1 MAISFETVT
10 GNQTSANVLAQ
21 INNNFAKI
29 KDGSVSKADYATN
42 ADTVDSKHASD
53 LIPGAATFLNTITS
67 LANLS
72 VGRYFCT
79 QTRQSWEPV
88 TTTGSRTFLIEVSL
102 NIPNSLKSYKIT
114 YIAGAGAGESFY
126 SDYNGGSLNWNKIV
140 NNNNILTFSELK
152 NTYDINDNAGRIR
165 VYDDL
170 LIYNTEK
177 ELIKDGFISL
187 EDGTGRYIKISASA
201 AYTGQTTTSG
211 CSTYYIYK
219 IIVSISFYNSDYSL
233 IKTVS
238 NTTSYQTYQNYGN
251 DTTKISAYV
260 IGYQI
265 NKDTGDILIATSGKY
280 DTSVY
285 TKQGFNYYSSTT
297 DTIIFAEHYQYFY
310 AINYDSSSSYTL
322 IWPNYWYNN
331 HYGWFTRGSTSSS
344 SSAYRYIQNNY
355 VTLNDD
361 RNAVTST
368 PNTAYRNVVTDA
380 YNWNLIGQ
388 HDNYCFFIT
397 KNSDYIQSSSSVSL
411 VKFDF
416 ANNASNSVSIT
427 ITGATSSLYI
437 YQIGQGYI
445 ENDILYL
452 NIYEGNGTNAS
463 RSRIYTYN
471 LNLGFLRKSPVQQ
484 GSSGY
489 YIYPVGD
496 FILAFYPSTSSS
508 STYDTSYCFKKSDL
522 SLVSSYNRNF
532 YQSTGGSNL
541 LNFFSTKMT
550 WRKNSGYTKPQMN
563 FVPIGNY
570 ALSYNSVAF
579 YEGGTSYS
587 LQPIIIVETG
597 QILGYFA
604 NKLLYNNSSTY
615 DLYFIEDIGLCFQ
628 NKKLNIDKVEKL
640 IKSFATN

>member
-53 LIPGAATFLNTITS
+53 LIPGAATFLNSITS

-102 NIPNSLKSYKIT
+102 NIPNNLKSYKIT

-152 NTYDINDNAGRIR
+152 NTYDTKDDSGRIR

-170 LIYNTEK
+170 LVYNTEK

-187 EDGTGRYIKISASA
+187 EDGTGRYVKISASA

-211 CSTYYIYK
+211 SSTYYIYK

-251 DTTKISAYV
+251 DIKQISAYV

-285 TKQGFNYYSSTT
+285 IKQGFNYYSSTT
-297 DTIIFAEHYQYFY
+297 DTIIFAEHYEYFY
-310 AINYDSSSSYTL
+310 AIDYDSRGGYTL
-322 IWPNYWYNN
+322 IWPSYWYNN
-331 HYGWFTRGSTSSS
+331 HYGWFTRGNTSSS

-361 RNAVTST
+361 RNAITST
-368 PNTAYRNVVTDA
+368 PTNAYRNVVTDA
-380 YNWNLIGQ
+380 YCWDVIGQ
-388 HDNYCFFIT
+388 HDNYCFFVT
-397 KNSDYIQSSSSVSL
+397 RNSDYISSPFSVNL

-416 ANNASNSVSIT
+416 VNNASNSVSIT

-437 YQIGQGYI
+437 DQVGQGYI

-452 NIYEGNGTNAS
+452 NIYEGNGKNAS

-471 LNLGFLRKSPVQQ
+471 LNLRFLRKSPVQQ
-484 GSSGY
+484 NSSGY

-496 FILAFYPSTSSS
+496 FILAFYPSTPS
-508 STYDTSYCFKKSDL
+508 YISYCFKKSDL
-522 SLVSSYNRNF
+522 SLVSSYNHDF

-550 WRKNSGYTKPQMN
+550 WRKNSGYTKPQTN

-570 ALSYNSVAF
+570 ALASNSTTF
-579 YEGGTSYS
+579 YEGETKYS
-587 LQPIIIVETG
+587 LRPIIIVETG

-604 NKLLYNNSSTY
+604 NEILYNNSSTQ
-615 DLYFIEDIGLCFQ
+615 DLYFVEDVGLCSQ
-628 NKKLNIDKVEKL
+628 YKKLNIDKVEKI
-640 IKSFATN
+640 IKSFVFN

>member
-53 LIPGAATFLNTITS
+53 LIPGAATFLNSITS

-102 NIPNSLKSYKIT
+102 NIPNNLKSYKIT

-152 NTYDINDNAGRIR
+152 NTYDTKDESGRIR

-170 LIYNTEK
+170 LVYNTEK

-187 EDGTGRYIKISASA
+187 EDGTGRYVKISASA

-211 CSTYYIYK
+211 SSTYYIYK

-238 NTTSYQTYQNYGN
+238 NTTSYQTYQDYGN
-251 DTTKISAYV
+251 DIKQISAYV

-285 TKQGFNYYSSTT
+285 IKQGFNYYSSTT
-297 DTIIFAEHYQYFY
+297 DTIIFAEHYEYFY
-310 AINYDSSSSYTL
+310 AIDYDSRDGYTL
-322 IWPNYWYNN
+322 IWPSYWYNN
-331 HYGWFTRGSTSSS
+331 HYGWFTRGNTSSS

-361 RNAVTST
+361 RNAITST
-368 PNTAYRNVVTDA
+368 PTNAYRHVVTDA
-380 YNWNLIGQ
+380 YCWNVIGQ
-388 HDNYCFFIT
+388 HDNYCFFVT
-397 KNSDYIQSSSSVSL
+397 RNSEYMSSQFSVNL

-416 ANNASNSVSIT
+416 VNNASNSVSIT

-437 YQIGQGYI
+437 NQVGQGYI

-452 NIYEGNGTNAS
+452 NIYEGNGKNAS

-484 GSSGY
+484 NSSGY

-496 FILAFYPSTSSS
+496 FILAFYHSTPS
-508 STYDTSYCFKKSDL
+508 YISYCFKKSDL
-522 SLVSSYNRNF
+522 SLVSSYNHDF

-550 WRKNSGYTKPQMN
+550 WRKNSGYTKPQTN

-570 ALSYNSVAF
+570 ALASNSTTF
-579 YEGGTSYS
+579 YEGETKYS
-587 LQPIIIVETG
+587 LRPIIIVETG

-604 NKLLYNNSSTY
+604 NEILYNNSSTQ
-615 DLYFIEDIGLCFQ
+615 DLYFVEDVGLCFQ
-628 NKKLNIDKVEKL
+628 YKKLNIDKVEKI
-640 IKSFATN
+640 IKSFVFN

>member
-53 LIPGAATFLNTITS
+53 LIPGAATFLNSITS

-102 NIPNSLKSYKIT
+102 NIPNNLKSYKIT

-152 NTYDINDNAGRIR
+152 NTYDTKDDSGRIR

-170 LIYNTEK
+170 LVYNTEK

-187 EDGTGRYIKISASA
+187 EDGTGRYVKISASA

-211 CSTYYIYK
+211 SSTYYIYK

-251 DTTKISAYV
+251 DIKQISAYV

-285 TKQGFNYYSSTT
+285 IKQGFNYYSSTT
-297 DTIIFAEHYQYFY
+297 DTIIFAEHYEYFY
-310 AINYDSSSSYTL
+310 AIDYDSRDGYTL
-322 IWPNYWYNN
+322 IWPSYWYNN
-331 HYGWFTRGSTSSS
+331 HYGWFTRGNTSSS

-361 RNAVTST
+361 RNAITST
-368 PNTAYRNVVTDA
+368 PTNAYRNVVTDA
-380 YNWNLIGQ
+380 YCWDVIGQ
-388 HDNYCFFIT
+388 HDNYCFFVT
-397 KNSDYIQSSSSVSL
+397 RNSDYMSSPFSVNL

-416 ANNASNSVSIT
+416 VNNASNSVSIT

-437 YQIGQGYI
+437 NQVGQGYI

-452 NIYEGNGTNAS
+452 NIYEGNGKNAS

-484 GSSGY
+484 NSSGY

-496 FILAFYPSTSSS
+496 FILAFYPSTPS
-508 STYDTSYCFKKSDL
+508 YISYCFKKSDL
-522 SLVSSYNRNF
+522 SLVSSYNHDF

-550 WRKNSGYTKPQMN
+550 WRKNSGYTKPQTN

-570 ALSYNSVAF
+570 ALASNSTTF
-579 YEGGTSYS
+579 YEGETKYS
-587 LQPIIIVETG
+587 LRPIIIVETG

-604 NKLLYNNSSTY
+604 NEILYNNSSTQ
-615 DLYFIEDIGLCFQ
+615 DLYFVEDVGLCSQ
-628 NKKLNIDKVEKL
+628 YKKLNIDKVEKI
-640 IKSFATN
+640 IKSFVFN

>member
-53 LIPGAATFLNTITS
+53 LIPGAATFLNSITS

-102 NIPNSLKSYKIT
+102 NIPNNLKSYKIT

-152 NTYDINDNAGRIR
+152 NTYDTKDDSGRIR

-170 LIYNTEK
+170 LVYNTEK

-187 EDGTGRYIKISASA
+187 EDGTGRYVKISASA

-211 CSTYYIYK
+211 SSTYYIYK

-238 NTTSYQTYQNYGN
+238 NTTSYQTYQDYGN
-251 DTTKISAYV
+251 DIKQISAYV

-285 TKQGFNYYSSTT
+285 IKQGFNYYSSTT
-297 DTIIFAEHYQYFY
+297 DTIIFAEHYEYFY
-310 AINYDSSSSYTL
+310 AIDYDSRDGYTL
-322 IWPNYWYNN
+322 IWPSYWYNN
-331 HYGWFTRGSTSSS
+331 HYGWFTRGNTSSS

-361 RNAVTST
+361 RNAITST
-368 PNTAYRNVVTDA
+368 PTNAYRNVVTDA
-380 YNWNLIGQ
+380 YCWNVIGQ
-388 HDNYCFFIT
+388 HDNYCFFVT
-397 KNSDYIQSSSSVSL
+397 RNSEYMSSQFSVNL

-416 ANNASNSVSIT
+416 VNNASNSVSIT

-437 YQIGQGYI
+437 NQVGQGYI

-452 NIYEGNGTNAS
+452 NIYEGNGKNAS

-484 GSSGY
+484 NSSGY

-496 FILAFYPSTSSS
+496 FILAFYHSTPS
-508 STYDTSYCFKKSDL
+508 YISYCFKKSDL
-522 SLVSSYNRNF
+522 SLVSSYNHDF

-550 WRKNSGYTKPQMN
+550 WRKNSGYTKPQTN

-570 ALSYNSVAF
+570 ALASNSTTF
-579 YEGGTSYS
+579 YEGETKYS
-587 LQPIIIVETG
+587 LRPIIIVETG

-604 NKLLYNNSSTY
+604 NEILYNNSSTQ
-615 DLYFIEDIGLCFQ
+615 DLYFVEDVGLCFQ
-628 NKKLNIDKVEKL
+628 YKKLNIDKVEKI
-640 IKSFATN
+640 IKSFVFN

>member
-53 LIPGAATFLNTITS
+53 LIPGAATFLNSITS

-102 NIPNSLKSYKIT
+102 NIPNNLKSYKIT

-152 NTYDINDNAGRIR
+152 NTYDTKDDSGRIR

-170 LIYNTEK
+170 LVYNTEK

-187 EDGTGRYIKISASA
+187 EDGTGRYVKISASA

-211 CSTYYIYK
+211 SSTYYIYK

-251 DTTKISAYV
+251 DIKQISAYV

-285 TKQGFNYYSSTT
+285 IKQGFNYYSSTT
-297 DTIIFAEHYQYFY
+297 DTIIFAEHYEYFY
-310 AINYDSSSSYTL
+310 AIDYDSRDGYTL
-322 IWPNYWYNN
+322 IWPSYWYNN
-331 HYGWFTRGSTSSS
+331 HYGWFTRGNTSSS

-361 RNAVTST
+361 RNAITST
-368 PNTAYRNVVTDA
+368 PTNAYRNVVTDA
-380 YNWNLIGQ
+380 YCWDVIGQ
-388 HDNYCFFIT
+388 HDNYCFFVT
-397 KNSDYIQSSSSVSL
+397 RNSDYISSPFSVNL

-416 ANNASNSVSIT
+416 VNNASNSVSIT

-437 YQIGQGYI
+437 NQVGQGYI

-452 NIYEGNGTNAS
+452 NIYEGNGKNAS

-484 GSSGY
+484 NSSGY

-496 FILAFYPSTSSS
+496 FILAFYPSTPS
-508 STYDTSYCFKKSDL
+508 YISYCFKKSDL
-522 SLVSSYNRNF
+522 SLVSSYNHDF

-550 WRKNSGYTKPQMN
+550 WRKNSGYTKPQTN

-570 ALSYNSVAF
+570 ALASNSTTF
-579 YEGGTSYS
+579 YEGETKYS
-587 LQPIIIVETG
+587 LRPIIIVETG

-604 NKLLYNNSSTY
+604 NEILYNNSSTQ
-615 DLYFIEDIGLCFQ
+615 DLYFVEDVGLCSQ
-628 NKKLNIDKVEKL
+628 YKKLNIDKVEKI
-640 IKSFATN
+640 IKSFVFN

>member
-53 LIPGAATFLNTITS
+53 LIPGAATFLNSITS

-102 NIPNSLKSYKIT
+102 NIPNNLKSYKIT

-152 NTYDINDNAGRIR
+152 NTYDTKDDSGRIR

-170 LIYNTEK
+170 LVYNTEK

-187 EDGTGRYIKISASA
+187 EDGTGRYVKISASA

-211 CSTYYIYK
+211 SSTYYIYK

-251 DTTKISAYV
+251 DIKQISAYV

-285 TKQGFNYYSSTT
+285 IKQGFNYYSSTT
-297 DTIIFAEHYQYFY
+297 DTIIFAEHYEYFY
-310 AINYDSSSSYTL
+310 AIDYDSRGGYTL
-322 IWPNYWYNN
+322 IWPSYWYNN
-331 HYGWFTRGSTSSS
+331 HYGWFTRGNTSSS

-361 RNAVTST
+361 RNAITST
-368 PNTAYRNVVTDA
+368 PTNAYRNVVTDA
-380 YNWNLIGQ
+380 YCWDVIGQ
-388 HDNYCFFIT
+388 HDNYCFFVT
-397 KNSDYIQSSSSVSL
+397 RNSDYMSSPFSVNL

-416 ANNASNSVSIT
+416 VNNASNSVSIT

-437 YQIGQGYI
+437 NQVGQGYI

-452 NIYEGNGTNAS
+452 NIYEGNGKNAS

-484 GSSGY
+484 NSSGY

-496 FILAFYPSTSSS
+496 FILAFYPSTPS
-508 STYDTSYCFKKSDL
+508 YISYCFKKSDL
-522 SLVSSYNRNF
+522 SLVSSYNHDF

-550 WRKNSGYTKPQMN
+550 WRKNSGYTKPQTN

-570 ALSYNSVAF
+570 ALASNSTTF
-579 YEGGTSYS
+579 YEGETKYS
-587 LQPIIIVETG
+587 LRPIIIVETG

-604 NKLLYNNSSTY
+604 NEILYNNSSTQ
-615 DLYFIEDIGLCFQ
+615 DLYFVEDVGLCSQ
-628 NKKLNIDKVEKL
+628 YKKLNIDKVEKI
-640 IKSFATN
+640 IKSFVFN

>member
-53 LIPGAATFLNTITS
+53 LIPGAATFLNSITS

-102 NIPNSLKSYKIT
+102 NIPNNLKSYKIT

-152 NTYDINDNAGRIR
+152 NTYDTKDDSGRIR

-170 LIYNTEK
+170 LVYNTEK

-187 EDGTGRYIKISASA
+187 EDGTGRYVKISASA

-211 CSTYYIYK
+211 SSTYYIYK

-251 DTTKISAYV
+251 DIKQISAYV

-285 TKQGFNYYSSTT
+285 IKQGFNYYSSTT
-297 DTIIFAEHYQYFY
+297 DTIIFAEHYEYFY
-310 AINYDSSSSYTL
+310 AIGYDSRGGYTL
-322 IWPNYWYNN
+322 IWPSYWYNN
-331 HYGWFTRGSTSSS
+331 HYGWFTRGNTSSS

-361 RNAVTST
+361 RNAITST
-368 PNTAYRNVVTDA
+368 PTNAYRNVVTDA
-380 YNWNLIGQ
+380 YCWDVIGQ
-388 HDNYCFFIT
+388 HDNYCFFVT
-397 KNSDYIQSSSSVSL
+397 RNSDYISSPFSVNL

-416 ANNASNSVSIT
+416 VNNASNSVSIT

-437 YQIGQGYI
+437 NQVGQGYI

-452 NIYEGNGTNAS
+452 NIYEGNGKNAS

-484 GSSGY
+484 NSSGY

-496 FILAFYPSTSSS
+496 FILAFYPSTPS
-508 STYDTSYCFKKSDL
+508 YISYCFKKSDL
-522 SLVSSYNRNF
+522 SLVSSYNHDF

-550 WRKNSGYTKPQMN
+550 WRKNSGYTKPQTN

-570 ALSYNSVAF
+570 ALASNSTTF
-579 YEGGTSYS
+579 YEGETKYS
-587 LQPIIIVETG
+587 LRPIIIVETG

-604 NKLLYNNSSTY
+604 NEILYNNSSTQ
-615 DLYFIEDIGLCFQ
+615 DLYFVEDVGLCSQ
-628 NKKLNIDKVEKL
+628 YKKLNIDKVEKI
-640 IKSFATN
+640 IKSFVFN

>member
-53 LIPGAATFLNTITS
+53 LIPGAATFLNSITS
-67 LANLS
+67 LANLN

-102 NIPNSLKSYKIT
+102 NTPNNLKSYKIT
-114 YIAGAGAGESFY
+114 YIAGAGAGESYY
-126 SDYNGGSLNWNKIV
+126 SDYKGGSLNWNKIV

-152 NTYDINDNAGRIR
+152 NTYDTNDDSGRIR

-170 LIYNTEK
+170 FVYNTEK

-187 EDGTGRYIKISASA
+187 EDGTGRYVKISASA
-201 AYTGQTTTSG
+201 AYTGRTTTSG
-211 CSTYYIYK
+211 STTYYIYK
-219 IIVSISFYNSDYSL
+219 VIVSISFYNSNFNL
-233 IKTVS
+233 IKTIS
-238 NTTSYQTYQNYGN
+238 NTTSYQTYQYSAN
-251 DTTKISAYV
+251 DTSKISAYV

-285 TKQGFNYYSSTT
+285 IKQGFNYYSSTT

-310 AINYDSSSSYTL
+310 AIEYDSSGGYTL
-322 IWPNYWYNN
+322 IWPDYWYNN

-344 SSAYRYIQNNY
+344 SSAYNWIQNNY

-361 RNAVTST
+361 RSAITST
-368 PNTAYRNVVTDA
+368 PTNAYRNVVTDA
-380 YNWNLIGQ
+380 ENWNLIGQ
-388 HDNYCFFIT
+388 HDNYCFFVT
-397 KNSDYIQSSSSVSL
+397 RNSDYIQASSSVNL

-437 YQIGQGYI
+437 YQVGQGYI

-452 NIYEGNGTNAS
+452 NIYEGDGTSSA
-463 RSRIYTYN
+463 RSRIYSYN
-471 LNLGFLRKSPVQQ
+471 LNLGFLRKSSSQQ
-484 GSSGY
+484 GNSNY

-496 FILAFYPSTSSS
+496 FILAFYYSTPSYGQS
-508 STYDTSYCFKKSDL
+508 YTSYCFKKSDL
-522 SLVSSYNRNF
+522 SLVSSYNYSF
-532 YQSTGGSNL
+532 YQSIGGSNL
-541 LNFFSTKMT
+541 QSFFSTKMT
-550 WRKNSGYTKPQMN
+550 WRKNSGYTKPRTN
-563 FVPIGNY
+563 FIPIGNY
-570 ALSYNSVAF
+570 ALAYNSTTF
-579 YEGGTSYS
+579 YEGSTSYS

-604 NKLLYNNSSTY
+604 NRILYNNSSTQ
-615 DLYFIEDIGLCFQ
+615 DLYFVEDIGLCFQ
-628 NKKLNIDKVEKL
+628 YKKLNVNKVEKI
-640 IKSFATN
+640 IKSFVFN